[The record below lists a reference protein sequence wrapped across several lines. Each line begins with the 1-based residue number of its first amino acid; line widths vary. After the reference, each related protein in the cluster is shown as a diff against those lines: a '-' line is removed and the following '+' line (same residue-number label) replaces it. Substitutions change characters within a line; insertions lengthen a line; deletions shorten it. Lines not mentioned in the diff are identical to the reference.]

1 MEPSIGAGA
10 GGRPS
15 AQSRRPGPPGIVA
28 RAPALVDDMS
38 AGIILMAHP
47 DAANLVD
54 DVIAQARR
62 AHEFGVGQVWLAQQ
76 QSYDAIALA
85 ALVGAAVPG
94 LGVGTSVVPIN
105 PRHPLIVASLAQTA
119 QAAAHGN
126 FSLGLG
132 LGAADLERRTFG
144 TEWPNTITRLREHLT
159 ILGSVFH
166 SGAVDFHGSE
176 LSAAPSFPV
185 RVPGG
190 TPIPVYVA
198 AMGPKALQVTG
209 ELADGTLPYLA
220 GPRTIEEFIVPRI
233 TKAAAEAGRPAPRII
248 AAVPVLL
255 SDDVE
260 GARAA
265 AAQQLS
271 FYETIPSYRNVIARE
286 GLSNAVEL
294 ATIGPEESVLRQVR
308 RYFDAGATDV
318 VLSPLDRSAS
328 VDREAL
334 WRLTAAL

>member
-1 MEPSIGAGA
+1 
-10 GGRPS
+10 
-15 AQSRRPGPPGIVA
+15 
-28 RAPALVDDMS
+28 MS
-38 AGIILMAHP
+38 SGIILMARP

-54 DVIAQARR
+54 DVIAQAQR
-62 AHEFGVGQVWLAQQ
+62 AHELGVTQVWLPQQ
-76 QSYDAIALA
+76 QNYDAITLA

-132 LGAADLERRTFG
+132 LGARQVESPAFG

-159 ILGSVFH
+159 ILASVFNT
-166 SGAVDFHGSE
+166 GGVDFHGSE
-176 LSAAPSFPV
+176 LSASPTWPV
-185 RVPGG
+185 QVPGG

-198 AMGPKALQVTG
+198 AMGPKALRVTG

-220 GPRTIEEFIVPRI
+220 GPRTIGEFIVPEI
-233 TKAAAEAGRPAPRII
+233 TKAAAGAGRPAPRVI

-260 GARAA
+260 AARSA

-271 FYETIPSYRNVIARE
+271 FYEAIPSYRNVIARE
-286 GLSNAVEL
+286 GLASVVEL
-294 ATIGPEESVLRQVR
+294 AAIGPEASVARHLR
-308 RYFDAGATDV
+308 RYRDAGATDI
-318 VLSPLDRSAS
+318 VLSPLDRSGS